1 MKTCLEK
8 AQLLSSCFS
17 SSEFSNVVVLE
28 QTLKHI
34 LDRQACLLP
43 AYFIVNEI
51 RKMYPENKDW
61 PHWKL
66 AGVLSEVV
74 DSFRPLVQ
82 MLSPIGRPLM
92 FPVVDPSAHG
102 VHHSWKLEQGTL
114 KLALKGNLPYEK
126 EYTEPQIRLI
136 RYVLEQP
143 YSREVLCGMLGLQK
157 QHKQRHAV
165 LEEQL
170 VELLVQAM
178 ERAEN
183 VSEGESEAAEEL
195 GVSHWLW
202 HHLSSQ
208 IIYFVLFQFASF
220 SHLVTLL
227 HEKLAERKLRKGRD
241 QLMWVLLQYISGSIQ
256 KNPLAEF
263 LPLLRLYDLLYP
275 EREPLPVPD
284 YTRPI
289 CVHQMAVACIWI
301 HIVKKAQTEQQNAQ
315 KEAAAATP
323 ATTTAGKAESR
334 AFTTLLQRHFPQALK
349 NHQEFL
355 LHNAHNPPSSAP
367 SGDYRVALL
376 CNAFST
382 TLDCLGRPMGSLMES
397 LHGSL
402 NQKGTGSAGNSSGG
416 MPNTGPISPIPL
428 AFLDALTVH
437 AKMSLIHR

>member
-1 MKTCLEK
+1 
-8 AQLLSSCFS
+8 
-17 SSEFSNVVVLE
+17 
-28 QTLKHI
+28 
-34 LDRQACLLP
+34 
-43 AYFIVNEI
+43 
-51 RKMYPENKDW
+51 MYPENKDW

-66 AGVLSEVV
+66 AGLLSDVV
-74 DSFRPLVQ
+74 DGFRPLVQ

-114 KLALKGNLPYEK
+114 KLALKGNLPYDK
-126 EYTEPQIRLI
+126 EYTEPQTRLI

-157 QHKQRHAV
+157 QHKQRHTV

-178 ERAEN
+178 ERAETEPTLADKASVPN
-183 VSEGESEAAEEL
+183 EMGSKGDGETGISPVPTNEL

-227 HEKLAERKLRKGRD
+227 HEKLAEKKYRKGRD

-284 YTRPI
+284 FNQPI

-301 HIVKKAQTEQQNAQ
+301 HIVKKAQTEQQAAQ
-315 KEAAAATP
+315 KEIAAAAAAAAAAASSTGGPAASPATP
-323 ATTTAGKAESR
+323 ATGKATESR
-334 AFTTLLQRHFPQALK
+334 AFTILLQRHFPQALK

-355 LHNAHNPPSSAP
+355 LHNAHNPLGNSSPSS
-367 SGDYRVALL
+367 DYRVALL

-382 TLDCLGRPMGSLMES
+382 TLDCLARPMGSLMES
-397 LHGSL
+397 LHGNLS
-402 NQKGTGSAGNSSGG
+402 QKGSSSGSASGGGAGAPSGGTGSGAVA
-416 MPNTGPISPIPL
+416 NTGPISPIPL
-428 AFLDALTVH
+428 AFLDSLTVH